1 MRSLSPRMVSSVCML
16 SLGFFDG
23 ILGVAWIAAHTAL
36 NASIDQLGWILGFM
50 GIGSALGAVTA
61 PWLTRTYHPLVVLR
75 GALMVQMC
83 LMLMIFTVPS
93 IAGLAIFY
101 GLRGLANGMAH
112 ATLNGYF
119 GPRIGAKK
127 LMTVHGSWGIGTATA
142 GLIAGIALDL
152 KAPWFVAYLMGALL
166 CAVGIAQLFRIRQ
179 RFDVLEPLASLN
191 QSSDRI
197 TWSLGIVA
205 VIVSGALYVGLEQSV
220 GNWTGSL
227 LMNQFSLD
235 GGLTG
240 IAVGLFW
247 GALTI
252 GRFTLGLL
260 PISERTLLL
269 VSSVVL
275 CLTLLG
281 LLVAPSPALAIIA
294 LTTAGLAMAPLA
306 PFLLSL
312 GSQMVP
318 RQQHMTLTSL
328 QIVAFSLGAAAIP
341 ALLGLTAATA
351 GLSIIYIGF
360 LGVAIALCV
369 GVIISLHDSRET
381 RPC

>member
-1 MRSLSPRMVSSVCML
+1 ML

-36 NASIDQLGWILGFM
+36 NTSIDQLGWILGFM

-101 GLRGLANGMAH
+101 GN
-112 ATLNGYF
+112 F

-127 LMTVHGSWGIGTATA
+127 LMTVHGSWGVGTATA

-166 CAVGIAQLFRIRQ
+166 CAVGIALLFRIRQ

-247 GALTI
+247 GALTV

-328 QIVAFSLGAAAIP
+328 QIVAFSMGAAAIP